1 MRSSF
6 SGAPQV
12 RTLRARS
19 NVPLVRRPLVALA
32 VASAITGASTL
43 AHANG
48 RFPAANQLVIAPDD
62 PSTIFVRATFGVL
75 VTTDAG
81 KDWDWICEQ
90 AIGLGPTTTVDPSIG
105 ITATTN
111 VIASTFT
118 SLFMSPDRG
127 CTWNPATAFA
137 HTLTQDVA
145 VRADD
150 PHIALALTNGYVSQS
165 DAGVPLYSSQIFT
178 TTDDGVTWAS
188 AVPPIDPTL
197 VLETLDVA
205 ASDPMRIYVSGIRG
219 VGASTVGVLL
229 ESRDQGMTFT
239 EHDIPLD
246 LTNEIAPYI
255 AAIDPTNADHVYV
268 RTSPTQTMNPT
279 RVILFDASQASDA
292 STGLTTLLTMGD
304 PTLGFA
310 ITPDGSKIYAGSLAG
325 GLLVASTS
333 DNMFH
338 QTSTIRVR
346 CLRSTGATLYA
357 CSDEVSGF
365 IVGSSTD
372 DGASFTPLLHLSTIR
387 GALDCPA
394 SSTVS
399 TSMCSDMWPAQQEQ
413 LGVTPDSGT
422 MTDDGGDGGSTAPSS
437 SSKSCGCRAV
447 SDVGASAGLGAAL
460 VGALGLALRR
470 RSRHAAPGRRK
481 NRR

>member
-1 MRSSF
+1 MRRLF
-6 SGAPQV
+6 
-12 RTLRARS
+12 
-19 NVPLVRRPLVALA
+19 VALA
-32 VASAITGASTL
+32 VASATLGASTL

-48 RFPAANQLVIAPDD
+48 RFPAANQLVSAPDD
-62 PSTIFVRATFGVL
+62 PSTIFVRATFGIL
-75 VTTDAG
+75 VTTDGG

-145 VRADD
+145 VRADN

-165 DAGVPLYSSQIFT
+165 DAGVALYSSQIFT
-178 TTDDGVTWAS
+178 PTDDGVTWAS

-219 VGASTVGVLL
+219 VGASSVGVLL

-246 LTNEIAPYI
+246 LTNEVAPYI

-268 RTSPTQTMNPT
+268 RTSPSLPTNPT

-325 GLLVASTS
+325 GLLVASTT

-346 CLRSTGATLYA
+346 CALRSTER
-357 CSDEVSGF
+357 D
-365 IVGSSTD
+365 
-372 DGASFTPLLHLSTIR
+372 
-387 GALDCPA
+387 
-394 SSTVS
+394 
-399 TSMCSDMWPAQQEQ
+399 
-413 LGVTPDSGT
+413 
-422 MTDDGGDGGSTAPSS
+422 
-437 SSKSCGCRAV
+437 AV
-447 SDVGASAGLGAAL
+447 RL
-460 VGALGLALRR
+460 LRR
-470 RSRHAAPGRRK
+470 SEWLHRREQRRRRRELHAAPPPLDDPRRPRMPRVVDRLDDDVRRLVARAAGATRRHPRLGHDHRRRRRWRLHPLLVIEELRMPRRFRCRWQRRCRRRARRGARARASSPLAPRCPAPPQEPQLTRQ
-481 NRR
+481 NRPFAPAAPSLR

>member
-1 MRSSF
+1 
-6 SGAPQV
+6 
-12 RTLRARS
+12 
-19 NVPLVRRPLVALA
+19 VRRLLVALA
-32 VASAITGASTL
+32 VASATFGVSAV
-43 AHANG
+43 AQANG
-48 RFPAANQLVIAPDD
+48 RFPAANQLVIAPSD

-75 VTTDAG
+75 VTTDGG
-81 KDWDWICEQ
+81 KDWDWICE
-90 AIGLGPTTTVDPSIG
+90 AALGLGPTTTVDPSIG

-118 SLFMSPDRG
+118 SLFVSPDRG
-127 CTWNPATAFA
+127 CSWNAASAFA
-137 HTLTQDVA
+137 TTLTQDVA
-145 VRADD
+145 VRPDN

-178 TTDDGVTWAS
+178 TPDDGATWAS

-205 ASDPMRIYVSGIRG
+205 ATDPMRIYVSGIRG
-219 VGASTVGVLL
+219 VGSSTVGVLL
-229 ESRDQGMTFT
+229 ESRDQGMTFV

-246 LTNEIAPYI
+246 LTNEVAPYI
-255 AAIDPTNADHVYV
+255 AAIDPTNADHVYI

-279 RVILFDASQASDA
+279 RVILFDASQADA
-292 STGLTTLLTMGD
+292 SMGLQTLVTTGD

-310 ITPDGSKIYAGSLAG
+310 ITPDGSKIYVGSLAG

-333 DNMFH
+333 DYAFH
-338 QTSTIRVR
+338 QTSSIRVR
-346 CLRSTGATLYA
+346 CLRSTGTTLYA

-387 GALDCPA
+387 GSLACPA
-394 SSTVS
+394 TATV
-399 TSMCSDMWPAQQEQ
+399 TTAMCGDMWPAQQEA
-413 LGVTPDSGT
+413 LGVTPDAGGT
-422 MTDDGGDGGSTAPSS
+422 SDAGDDESPPASS
-437 SSKSCGCRAV
+437 PSKSCGCRAV
-447 SDVGASAGLGAAL
+447 SDVGGGVGLGAAL

-470 RSRHAAPGRRK
+470 RSRPRAPRHRR

>member
-1 MRSSF
+1 
-6 SGAPQV
+6 
-12 RTLRARS
+12 
-19 NVPLVRRPLVALA
+19 VRRLLVALA
-32 VASAITGASTL
+32 VASATLGAPPL

-48 RFPAANQLVIAPDD
+48 RFPAANQLVIAPND
-62 PSTIFVRATFGVL
+62 PSTIIVRATFGVL
-75 VTTDAG
+75 VTSDGG
-81 KDWDWICEQ
+81 KNWDWICEG

-127 CTWNPATAFA
+127 CTWNPASAFA

-145 VRADD
+145 VRPDN
-150 PHIALALTNGYVSQS
+150 PHIALALTNGYVSQT
-165 DAGVPLYSSQIFT
+165 DAGVPLYSSQVFT
-178 TTDDGVTWAS
+178 TMDDGVTWAS

-205 ASDPMRIYVSGIRG
+205 ATDPMRIYVSGIRG

-229 ESRDQGMTFT
+229 ESTDQGMTFV

-255 AAIDPTNADHVYV
+255 AAIDPTNADHVYL
-268 RTSPTQTMNPT
+268 RTSPVLPTSPT
-279 RVILFDASQASDA
+279 RVLLFDASQADA
-292 STGLTTLLTMGD
+292 SSGLTTLLTMGD

-325 GLLVASTS
+325 GILAASTS
-333 DNMFH
+333 DYTFQ

-346 CLRSTGATLYA
+346 CLKSTGTTLYA

-372 DGASFTPLLHLSTIR
+372 DGASFTALLHLSTIR
-387 GALDCPA
+387 GALVCPA
-394 SSTVS
+394 TSTVA
-399 TSMCSDMWPAQQEQ
+399 TSECADMWPAQQEA
-413 LGVTPDSGT
+413 LGVTPDAGGAT
-422 MTDDGGDGGSTAPSS
+422 DGGNGNAPPSS
-437 SSKSCGCRAV
+437 SSSKGCGCHAV
-447 SDVGASAGLGAAL
+447 SNVGGGVGFGVAA

-470 RSRHAAPGRRK
+470 RSRKAAPRRGR